1 MAAQRMDKTSC
12 YGYNLPFTKF
22 LNASIFFLLENTI
35 DWLRTIQ
42 IQEILFHSIIHNW
55 IFNFV
60 SLHNRNFAA
69 SNNHLILYCA
79 LIILHSK
86 LLITANVKLVVIYMR
101 HTCLHQIKIV
111 PDKFHGFPFKFIMS
125 VHLIPADYHLND

>member
-1 MAAQRMDKTSC
+1 MAAQRMAKTSC

-22 LNASIFFLLENTI
+22 LNASKYFFLSKIQLTSCDLN
-35 DWLRTIQ
+35 TIQ

-60 SLHNRNFAA
+60 SLRNRNLAA

-86 LLITANVKLVVIYMR
+86 LLIAANVKLVVIYSPQ
-101 HTCLHQIKIV
+101 QIKIV
-111 PDKFHGFPFKFIMS
+111 PGKFHGFPFNSLCLSTSFQPIT
-125 VHLIPADYHLND
+125 I

>member
-1 MAAQRMDKTSC
+1 MYAHEWRHNEWLKHRVMATICRLHSFWM
-12 YGYNLPFTKF
+12 L
-22 LNASIFFLLENTI
+22 LFFFFMENTI
-35 DWLRTIQ
+35 DWLCTIQ

-55 IFNFV
+55 ISNFV

-86 LLITANVKLVVIYMR
+86 LLIAANVKLVVIYSP
-101 HTCLHQIKIV
+101 HQIKIV
-111 PDKFHGFPFKFIMS
+111 PGKFHGFPFNLLCLSTSFQPIT
-125 VHLIPADYHLND
+125 I

>member
-1 MAAQRMDKTSC
+1 MYAHEWRHNEWLKHRVMATICRLQSFWM
-12 YGYNLPFTKF
+12 L
-22 LNASIFFLLENTI
+22 LNFFLLKIQLTSCDLN
-35 DWLRTIQ
+35 TIQ

-60 SLHNRNFAA
+60 SLRNRNFAA

-86 LLITANVKLVVIYMR
+86 LLIAANVKLVVIYSP
-101 HTCLHQIKIV
+101 HQIKIV
-111 PDKFHGFPFKFIMS
+111 PGKFHGFPFNSLCLSTSFQPIT
-125 VHLIPADYHLND
+125 I